1 VFDSAALIAALP
13 EAPGVYRMLGG
24 SAEVL
29 YVGKAKNLKKR
40 VSSYFQRSQLSPRI
54 RLMVG
59 QIEAVDITATRSEA
73 EALLLENNLIKSLQ
87 PRFNILFRDDKSYP
101 YIVLSGDAFPRLGFH
116 RGTFDKAA
124 QYFGPFP
131 SASAVR
137 ESIQLIQKVFL
148 LRTCENSV
156 FQNRSRPCLL
166 HQIRRCSAPCV
177 GLIAAQDYAGDVR
190 LAQLFLKGR
199 HGEVVE
205 RLSEKMHGAAQA
217 LAFEQAAGYRDQVRS
232 LQKVLQRQF
241 VESAGE
247 EDEDIV
253 VAVAERGVACV
264 NLAMVR
270 GGRHL
275 GDHHLFPRNAQDCT
289 PVEALH
295 AFLDQHYAEHMPPPR
310 VVVDAEG
317 MIGDEVLGVTG
328 APGDG
333 ERYVAAAPRNE
344 MERVWVAMARDNALL
359 AIRARLTEISRTGGR
374 VEALAAALDLAEPP
388 ARIECFDISHTGGEA
403 TVASCVVFA
412 EGRMLKG
419 EYRRYNVTGIVP
431 GDDYAAM
438 RQVLTRR
445 YSKVAAGEGV
455 RPDLI
460 LIDGGKG
467 QLGVARDVLIELGL
481 EDLAMVGVAK
491 GEARKP
497 GLEQLVFTGGRA
509 SLALGPEHAGLLLV
523 QEIRDEAHRFAVA
536 GHRARRAKTR
546 RASTLENV
554 AGIGPARR
562 KRLLAQFGGLQ
573 GVLAA
578 TVDDLCRVQGISRKL
593 AEQIHAQL
601 H

>member
-1 VFDSAALIAALP
+1 MFDSAALIATLP
-13 EAPGVYRMLGG
+13 EAPGVYRMLGTA
-24 SAEVL
+24 AEVL

-40 VSSYFQRSQLSPRI
+40 VSSYFQRAQPSPRI
-54 RLMVG
+54 QLMVG
-59 QIEAVDITATRSEA
+59 QIAAVEITATRSEA

-101 YIVLSGDAFPRLGFH
+101 YIVLSGDAHPRLGFH
-116 RGTFDKAA
+116 RGACDKSA

-131 SASAVR
+131 SAWAVR

-177 GLIAAQDYAGDVR
+177 GLVSTEDYAADVK

-199 HGEVVE
+199 HGEVVD
-205 RLSEKMHGAAQA
+205 RLTGKMHAAAEA

-253 VAVAERGVACV
+253 VAVAERGVVCV

-275 GDHHLFPRNAQDCT
+275 GDHHLFPSNALDCT
-289 PVEALH
+289 PAEALS
-295 AFLDQHYAEHMPPPR
+295 AFLDQHYAEHAPPPR

-317 MIGDEVLGVTG
+317 MTEDEPAELPG
-328 APGDG
+328 AG
-333 ERYVAAAPRNE
+333 RYALAGARSE
-344 MERVWVAMARDNALL
+344 MERMWVAMARDNALL
-359 AIRARLTEISRTGGR
+359 AIRARVAEISRSGDR

-388 ARIECFDISHTGGEA
+388 GRIECFDVSHTGGEA

-412 EGRMLKG
+412 AGRMLKG
-419 EYRRYNVTGIVP
+419 EYRRYNVTGIAP
-431 GDDYAAM
+431 GDDYAAL

-445 YSKVAAGEGV
+445 YAKVAAGEGM

-467 QLGVARDVLIELGL
+467 QLAAAREVLIELGL

-497 GLEQLVFTGGRA
+497 GLERLVFTDGREA
-509 SLALGPEHAGLLLV
+509 LALGPEHAGLLLV

-536 GHRARRAKTR
+536 GHRARRAKAR
-546 RASTLENV
+546 RASTLEDV

-578 TVDDLCRVQGISRKL
+578 TVDDLCRVQGISRRL